1 MCMGTA
7 TLAGSISALII
18 IIINLSIDNTRK
30 YSRYYAVN
38 WEHTTCAKCSF
49 SFSMSNVLI
58 IHKLIDI
65 WILCREFCYFSFVIG
80 NVRKEQ
86 KKQITFAYTSWND
99 NARSHTYK
107 CLACQ
112 NDFCCFIFGQ
122 LNKITIEWTTERN
135 TNTHTHIHCCADQ
148 NSEAFTLAQ
157 KKRRKRAWVAKKPR
171 AHITH
176 SI

>member
-1 MCMGTA
+1 MNIRLCNFTIQVFCGTSSWNRFILIFVTDDWSDWIWQSINFKVMCMGTA

-86 KKQITFAYTSWND
+86 K
-99 NARSHTYK
+99 
-107 CLACQ
+107 
-112 NDFCCFIFGQ
+112 
-122 LNKITIEWTTERN
+122 NK
-135 TNTHTHIHCCADQ
+135 
-148 NSEAFTLAQ
+148 
-157 KKRRKRAWVAKKPR
+157 
-171 AHITH
+171 
-176 SI
+176 